1 MTSSRFP
8 LTGFIERFARGLR
21 NSHLAAL
28 LSILFLVDLVIVD
41 PLPFVDEAVLALLA
55 LLAGRWAS
63 RRDTEPVRQED
74 LEGPVDV
81 TGRGSDDGPMSGNRR
96 ATE

>member
-8 LTGFIERFARGLR
+8 LTGLIERLARGLR

-28 LSILFLVDLVIVD
+28 LAILFLVDLVIVD

-55 LLAGRWAS
+55 LIAGRWAS

-81 TGRGSDDGPMSGNRR
+81 TGRGSDDGPARPPQR
-96 ATE
+96 PTE

>member
-8 LTGFIERFARGLR
+8 LTGFLQRIAGGLR
-21 NSHLAAL
+21 SSHLAAL
-28 LSILFLVDLVIVD
+28 LTTLFLIDLVIVD

-63 RRDTEPVRQED
+63 RRETEPVQQED
-74 LEGPVDV
+74 LEGPLDV
-81 TGRGSDDGPMSGNRR
+81 TARGSDDGPSVRS
-96 ATE
+96 TE

>member
-8 LTGFIERFARGLR
+8 LTGFLQRIAGGLR
-21 NSHLAAL
+21 SSHLAAL
-28 LSILFLVDLVIVD
+28 LAALFVVDLVIVD

-55 LLAGRWAS
+55 LLASRWAT
-63 RRDTEPVRQED
+63 RRETEPIQPED

-81 TGRGSDDGPMSGNRR
+81 TARGSDDGPGTRS
-96 ATE
+96 TE